1 MPATR
6 APTVPQ
12 FARRLGIET
21 PEHVVLEIEL
31 AGPGSRVAAA
41 LCDAGI
47 LIILLAFLFIGS
59 GTLAANAGAERRWG
73 TLMAVLVAVVLF
85 VIIWGYFLLFEAFND
100 GRTPGKRLMGIRVVM
115 DTGHRI
121 SFTAAAVRNL
131 VRVADA
137 QPLFTYLLGF
147 GFVLFHPQ
155 NKRLGDIVAGTIVVR
170 DRPGDLQL
178 AGMPGDRPAQREP
191 IEAGPPELSDEEFRL
206 LDQFLERVEDLDV
219 ALRRRFTAELAARF
233 APRFPRRDPDPAT
246 FLVVLHASELE
257 KRQGR
262 LAARRDQ
269 GVGRTSIAA
278 ERFVMRKRDAWE
290 AFRGL
295 AAQAERG
302 GLKRLGAAAIPPFA
316 AQYREVAADLARA
329 RTYGVDPRVIEYLE
343 RVVSAGHN
351 ALYGRHTTGRLD
363 VARLLLREIPAAV
376 VAGRAYVLAAL
387 IAFAVPAVTGF
398 LLLRERPAVAEEVLP
413 DEMIARASAGAERR
427 AEGVGYAEAPSMY
440 LPVVASRI
448 ITNNVQ
454 VAFFAFALGS
464 TAGLGTLSI
473 LAMNGLFFGAVLGLF
488 ANYSLAGWLLTFVA
502 GHGVLELTA
511 IFIAGGAGFRIAG
524 AMIAPGDRTRRDAL
538 VLEGRM
544 AARMVAASVTLL
556 AIAGTIEGLLSA
568 SDAPAVFKFAAS
580 AASAVFLF
588 LYLRNGA
595 TYLRVT
601 GPDLRGSGA
610 SGAPAPRFA
619 SSSPPSPG

>member
-1 MPATR
+1 MPAPR

-12 FARRLGIET
+12 FARRLAIET

-31 AGPGSRVAAA
+31 AGPGSRIAAA
-41 LCDAGI
+41 LCDAAI
-47 LIILLAFLFIGS
+47 LAAILLGLFIGS
-59 GTLAANAGAERRWG
+59 SVLSVSRVGQGGWSTL
-73 TLMAVLVAVVLF
+73 LAVLVALTVFF
-85 VIIWGYFLLFEAFND
+85 VTWGYFLLFEALND

-121 SFTAAAVRNL
+121 TFTAAAVRNL

-147 GFVLFHPQ
+147 GFVLFHSH

-178 AGMPGDRPAQREP
+178 LASTPADPAPQREP
-191 IEAGPPELSDEEFRL
+191 LETGTPELSDEEFRL
-206 LDQFLERVEDLDV
+206 LDQFLERGDGLDNE
-219 ALRRRFTAELAARF
+219 LRRRFTADLAARF
-233 APRFPRRDPDPAT
+233 APRFPRRDNDPMV
-246 FLVVLHASELE
+246 FLVRLHGAELD
-257 KRQGR
+257 KRRGR
-262 LAARRDQ
+262 LAARHGQ

-290 AFRGL
+290 AFRVL
-295 AAQAERG
+295 AARAERG
-302 GLKRLGAAAIPPFA
+302 GLKQLGAAAIPGFA
-316 AQYREVAADLARA
+316 AQYREIAADLARA
-329 RTYGVDPRVIEYLE
+329 RTYGVDPRVLEYLE

-351 ALYGRHTTGRLD
+351 ALYGRHTVDRVRVD
-363 VARLLLREIPAAV
+363 RVLLREIPAAV
-376 VAGRAYVLAAL
+376 VASRGYVLAAL
-387 IAFAVPAVTGF
+387 LTFAVPAVTGY
-398 LLLRERPAVAEEVLP
+398 LLIRERPAVAEEVLP
-413 DEMIARASAGAERR
+413 DGIIARAR
-427 AEGVGYAEAPSMY
+427 EGVEHRAQGIGYAEAPSMY

-454 VAFFAFALGS
+454 VAFFAFAFGI
-464 TAGLGTLSI
+464 TAGLGTLV
-473 LAMNGLFFGAVLGLF
+473 LLVMNGLFFGAVLGLF

-511 IFIAGGAGFRIAG
+511 IFIAGGAGYRIAG
-524 AMIAPGDRTRRDAL
+524 AIIAPGDRTRRDAL

-544 AARMVAASVTLL
+544 AIRMVAAAVTLL

-568 SDAPAVFKFAAS
+568 SDAPAAYKYAVS

-588 LYLRNGA
+588 LYLRNGSNH
-595 TYLRVT
+595 LK
-601 GPDLRGSGA
+601 GPRLEGSAA
-610 SGAPAPRFA
+610 SGAPEPRSA
-619 SSSPPSPG
+619 SGWRALPG

>member
-1 MPATR
+1 MPRTR

-12 FARRLGIET
+12 FARRLAIET

-31 AGPGSRVAAA
+31 AGPGSRIAAA
-41 LCDAGI
+41 LCDAAI
-47 LIILLAFLFIGS
+47 LVAILLFLFMGS
-59 GTLAANAGAERRWG
+59 RALSANAEAQGRWS
-73 TLMAVLVAVVLF
+73 TLVAVLVGLALF
-85 VIIWGYFLLFEAFND
+85 LVIWGYFLLFEALND

-115 DTGHRI
+115 DTGHRLT
-121 SFTAAAVRNL
+121 FTAAAVRNL

-147 GFVLFHPQ
+147 GLVLLHPQ

-178 AGMPGDRPAQREP
+178 GSVPADSARESEP
-191 IEAGPPELSDEEFRL
+191 LETGPPELGDEEFRL
-206 LDQFLERVEDLDV
+206 LDQFLERVDGLDG

-233 APRFPRRDPDPAT
+233 APRFPRRDPDPGT
-246 FLVVLHASELE
+246 FLVRLHSAEFA
-257 KRQGR
+257 KRRGR
-262 LAARRDQ
+262 LAARHGQ

-290 AFRGL
+290 AFRAL
-295 AAQAERG
+295 ASQAERD
-302 GLKRLGAAAIPPFA
+302 GLKRLGAAAIPAFA

-329 RTYGVDPRVIEYLE
+329 RTYGVDPRVLEYLE

-351 ALYGRHTTGRLD
+351 ALYGRHTVDRVQVGG
-363 VARLLLREIPAAV
+363 LLLREIPAAV
-376 VAGRAYVLAAL
+376 VASRGYVLAAL
-387 IAFAVPAVTGF
+387 LAFALPAVTGY
-398 LLLRERPAVAEEVLP
+398 LLIRERPAVAEEVLP
-413 DEMIARASAGAERR
+413 DEMIARARAGAARR
-427 AEGVGYAEAPSMY
+427 AEGVGYAQAPSMY

-464 TAGLGTLSI
+464 TAGLGTLV
-473 LAMNGLFFGAVLGLF
+473 LLVMNGLFFGAVLGLF

-524 AMIAPGDRTRRDAL
+524 AIIAPGDRTRRDAL
-538 VLEGRM
+538 VLEGRI
-544 AARMVAASVTLL
+544 AARMVAAAVTLL

-568 SDAPAVFKFAAS
+568 SDAPAGFKYAAS
-580 AASAVFLF
+580 AASAVFLL
-588 LYLRNGA
+588 LYLRNGF
-595 TYLRVT
+595 
-601 GPDLRGSGA
+601 DHLRGQDPGGSDA
-610 SGAPAPRFA
+610 SGAP
-619 SSSPPSPG
+619 SSRSPSGRPPSRH